1 MGREQRL
8 TKKMVECIQ
17 EVHQKLLALNIE
29 QLGISEYGKHYFKR
43 KQPTFRYELE
53 LYGYAI
59 QKALS
64 LRKNPKYLI
73 EFGGGLGLGSL
84 LASAYC
90 RCNIV
95 YIDIDENI
103 MADASK
109 IASHLGLINVEY
121 QLIQNGQIKFHSN
134 AVLYSKDVIEH
145 VYDLESLFQRLATSH
160 TPSVHLTT
168 ANPCNIFRKK
178 YFNQIH
184 AAAENKPSTTHKSG
198 QSLSGYFQERLD
210 YIQNVFQELSSSQ
223 SKKLASLSKGLIFN
237 DIHPDLLHSV
247 QNKNR
252 TKVESNTCDPKSGN
266 WAERLLYEEEYRAHA
281 QKALLKH
288 EVFGLPYDQHKPNKL
303 KNIMTTLFNAL
314 LNLGNYQW
322 FSLTTTQMH
331 ILTPIQE

>member
-1 MGREQRL
+1 
-8 TKKMVECIQ
+8 
-17 EVHQKLLALNIE
+17 
-29 QLGISEYGKHYFKR
+29 
-43 KQPTFRYELE
+43 
-53 LYGYAI
+53 
-59 QKALS
+59 
-64 LRKNPKYLI
+64 LI

-121 QLIQNGQIKFHSN
+121 QLIKNGQIKFHSN

-168 ANPCNIFRKK
+168 ANPCNNFRKK

-198 QSLSGYFQERLD
+198 QSYLD
-210 YIQNVFQELSSSQ
+210 TF
-223 SKKLASLSKGLIFN
+223 
-237 DIHPDLLHSV
+237 
-247 QNKNR
+247 
-252 TKVESNTCDPKSGN
+252 KS
-266 WAERLLYEEEYRAHA
+266 
-281 QKALLKH
+281 
-288 EVFGLPYDQHKPNKL
+288 D
-303 KNIMTTLFNAL
+303 
-314 LNLGNYQW
+314 
-322 FSLTTTQMH
+322 
-331 ILTPIQE
+331 